1 MQRTPEKCIVPKFHQ
16 NLTNGSKVKSKK
28 LFLAFISNTFEL
40 DILYVWEFVWSTDC
54 HLGMHSFWNF
64 DNWITG
70 FRETARSILSVTHS
84 SF

>member
-28 LFLAFISNTFEL
+28 LFLAFFSIICDLGSL
-40 DILYVWEFVWSTDC
+40 S
-54 HLGMHSFWNF
+54 LGMGQMCIFANRNALLLNF

-70 FRETARSILSVTHS
+70 F
-84 SF
+84 